1 MPSSDRLV
9 CTMGPVGRHFRSS
22 SASAA
27 GLTTEEK
34 GIAVYI
40 CAIEGSAVRFAR
52 LRRIGIPYVRGSR
65 ALPGIGESTTLV
77 SGLRDATLQ
86 HSEVVTMFR
95 IVAPPLPTPL
105 PTPRGMRCEESL
117 VV

>member
-1 MPSSDRLV
+1 M
-9 CTMGPVGRHFRSS
+9 
-22 SASAA
+22 
-27 GLTTEEK
+27 
-34 GIAVYI
+34 
-40 CAIEGSAVRFAR
+40 RFAR
-52 LRRIGIPYVRGSR
+52 LREGSLRKGSR
-65 ALPGIGESTTLV
+65 ALPPIFMPKFCIGESTTLV